1 MSNWTVDD
9 MMYSPG
15 QWAYKE
21 FEAWAQQAELDRN
34 FQPGQAKHIIEV
46 FDKALKSADQRGVL
60 SRVLNDLE
68 AKKLITRGNRQH
80 IEQKGGRIFHHLREL
95 HQRSQAPQATPGAPR
110 AAPRMPQ
117 RPIQPINIQR
127 IEQIARTKGYVW
139 FYKSSENP
147 TTECFGNYHTNSV
160 PVLGNRTSEG
170 AFLAL
175 KYGFDPT
182 DPRNPFKDLTEA
194 GDALY
199 KLNMKLEHDGRPA
212 WKTIDNVSAM
222 KHVLAAKYLPGTP
235 EAAALLATG
244 NAYLVEHSA
253 RDSFWGDGGDG
264 SGRNMLGT
272 LLMELRANLGGTGVV
287 AKPANYLRDAPT
299 LH

>member
-1 MSNWTVDD
+1 MSNWVVDD
-9 MMYSPG
+9 RMYSPG

-34 FQPGQAKHIIEV
+34 FQPGQAKHIIGV
-46 FDKALKSADQRGVL
+46 FDKALHAVNQRGVL
-60 SRVLNDLE
+60 ATVLNDLE

-80 IEQKGGRIFHHLREL
+80 IEQKAGRIFHHLREL
-95 HQRSQAPQATPGAPR
+95 HQHSQAPQATPGAPR
-110 AAPRMPQ
+110 SAQ
-117 RPIQPINIQR
+117 HQIQPINIQR
-127 IEQIARTKGYVW
+127 IQEIARKEGYVW
-139 FYKSSENP
+139 FYKLSENP
-147 TTECFGNYHTNSV
+147 TTECFGNYHTNSI

-182 DPRNPFKDLTEA
+182 DPRNPFKNLTEA

-199 KLNMKLEHDGRPA
+199 KLNKKLEMDRRPA

-222 KHVLAAKYLPGTP
+222 RHVLAAKYVPGTP

-244 NAYLVEHSA
+244 DAYLVEHSD

-264 SGRNMLGT
+264 SGRNMLGN
-272 LLMELRANLGGTGVV
+272 LLMEQRAALGGAGVV
-287 AKPANYLRDAPT
+287 AKPANYLKDAPT
-299 LH
+299 LR